1 MGPSGSVGYQTMIS
15 VEQLCLGSTAAPA
28 LSDISFELQPG
39 ERCGLIG
46 PPESGKSVLLKV
58 VAGLIE
64 PTAGSIRSH
73 GETLNYADE
82 SGLSDW
88 QRNVGMAFQNDALFD
103 SMSVFENVAFPLRR
117 RAVDETEIQE
127 RVLKR
132 LDDVGLK
139 DASKKF
145 PGDISG
151 GMRKR
156 VGIARATIAEPKIG
170 LFDEPTAGLDPLTS
184 ELTLE
189 LIVKQSSRLKAPTL
203 IVSNDLAVLF
213 PVCERVIM
221 LHEGCVVFDGTV
233 EAISVSEVPVVKQF
247 LQGADSGPL

>member
-1 MGPSGSVGYQTMIS
+1 MIS
-15 VEQLCLGSTAAPA
+15 VDRVCLGSEGNLA
-28 LSDISFELQPG
+28 LSSISLNLKAG

-46 PPESGKSVLLKV
+46 PPEAGKTVLLKV
-58 VAGLIE
+58 IAGLIE
-64 PTAGSIRSH
+64 AASGVIRSKN
-73 GETLNYADE
+73 ETLAFKDE
-82 SGLSDW
+82 LALSGW

-117 RAVDETEIQE
+117 RLVAESDIHR
-127 RVLKR
+127 RVMGR

-139 DASKKF
+139 DAAPRF

-156 VGIARATIAEPKIG
+156 VGIARATIADPQIG

-189 LIVKQSSRLKAPTL
+189 LIVEQSRRLKASTV

-213 PVCERVIM
+213 PVCERIMM
-221 LHEGCVVFDGTV
+221 LHEGRVVFDGTV
-233 EAISVSEVPVVKQF
+233 EAISMSEAPVVKQF
-247 LQGADSGPL
+247 LEGADSGPL

>member
-1 MGPSGSVGYQTMIS
+1 MIS
-15 VEQLCLGSTAAPA
+15 VEGVCLGPEDNRA
-28 LSDISFELQPG
+28 LSDISVTLKAG

-46 PPESGKSVLLKV
+46 PPESGKTVLLKV
-58 VAGLIE
+58 IAGLIQPSE
-64 PTAGSIRSH
+64 GMVRCH
-73 GETLNYADE
+73 DETLSYTDDLA
-82 SGLSDW
+82 LSHW

-117 RAVDETEIQE
+117 RAVEESEIHT
-127 RVLKR
+127 RVMTR
-132 LDDVGLK
+132 LDGVGLK
-139 DASKKF
+139 DSAQKF

-189 LIVKQSSRLKAPTL
+189 LIVEQAKRLETPTF

-213 PVCERVIM
+213 PVCERVMM
-221 LHEGCVVFDGTV
+221 LNEGRVVFDGTV
-233 EAISVSEVPVVKQF
+233 DAISESKVPVVKQF
-247 LQGADSGPL
+247 LLGADHGPL

>member
-1 MGPSGSVGYQTMIS
+1 MIS
-15 VEQLCLGSTAAPA
+15 VDRVCLGSEGNLA
-28 LSDISFELQPG
+28 LSSISLNLKAG

-46 PPESGKSVLLKV
+46 PPESGKTVLLKV
-58 VAGLIE
+58 IAGLIE
-64 PTAGSIRSH
+64 AASGVVRSKN
-73 GETLNYADE
+73 ETLAFKDE
-82 SGLSDW
+82 LALSGW

-117 RAVDETEIQE
+117 RLVAESDIHR
-127 RVLKR
+127 RVMGR

-139 DASKKF
+139 DAASRF

-156 VGIARATIAEPKIG
+156 VGIARATIADPQIG

-189 LIVKQSSRLKAPTL
+189 LIVEQSRRLKASTV

-213 PVCERVIM
+213 PVCERIMM
-221 LHEGCVVFDGTV
+221 LHEGRVVFDGTV
-233 EAISVSEVPVVKQF
+233 EAISMSEAPVVKQF
-247 LQGADSGPL
+247 LEGADSGPL

>member
-1 MGPSGSVGYQTMIS
+1 MIS
-15 VEQLCLGSTAAPA
+15 IDEVCLGSGETPA
-28 LSDISFELQPG
+28 LSGISLDLKAG

-46 PPESGKSVLLKV
+46 PPESGKTVLLKV
-58 VAGLIE
+58 IAGLIE
-64 PTAGSIRSH
+64 PASGVVCSNND
-73 GETLNYADE
+73 TLTFRDDLAL
-82 SGLSDW
+82 SGW
-88 QRNVGMAFQNDALFD
+88 QRKVGMAFQNDALFD

-117 RAVDETEIQE
+117 RLVAEPDILT
-127 RVLKR
+127 RVMSR

-139 DASKKF
+139 DAAQKF

-156 VGIARATIAEPKIG
+156 VGIARATIADPQIG

-189 LIVKQSSRLKAPTL
+189 LIVEQSRRLKAATL

-213 PVCERVIM
+213 PVCERIMM
-221 LHEGCVVFDGTV
+221 LHEGRVVFDGTV
-233 EAISVSEVPVVKQF
+233 EAISMSDVPVVKQF
-247 LQGADSGPL
+247 LEGADSGPL